1 MLRALHC
8 RECIRGDDPLTTLQ
22 FDEVQTISCQC
33 TAPCSGS
40 VSLAF
45 RGDATVPLLLA
56 TSTAAAVQTALQVAF
71 LLSNSVL
78 GIVEQRPSCS
88 HVTF

>member
-8 RECIRGDDPLTTLQ
+8 RECIRGDDPLTPGL
-22 FDEVQTISCQC
+22 DEVQTISCQC

-45 RGDATVPLLLA
+45 RGDATVPLLLE